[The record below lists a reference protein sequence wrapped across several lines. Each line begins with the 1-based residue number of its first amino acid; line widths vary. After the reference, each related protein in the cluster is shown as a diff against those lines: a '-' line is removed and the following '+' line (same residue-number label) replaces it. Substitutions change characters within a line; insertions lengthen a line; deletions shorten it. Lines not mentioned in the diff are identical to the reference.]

1 MRRLEPIR
9 EAPAHRVVIT
19 ENLAGVL
26 LSYLTE
32 TQERERGGV
41 LLGHRNQSVTWVSMA
56 VFPPQLVTDH
66 MACEFD
72 VGCLGVIHNAK
83 DMLQRDLA
91 QRVGTIVGWV
101 HSHPRLGLFLSP
113 TDEGTLSA
121 WRQLD
126 AQAVAVVADP
136 YLRGHTS
143 ERLAWWRVPGPGHRL
158 TLDASGPILTIAQ
171 VATVGEA
178 INRSADSMG
187 RWDIVTARAM
197 LRIIAGP
204 SGAGPWVTPADPSRT
219 RNQGQ
224 PIAQPPEP
232 RPGPA
237 QPPGRNPGQNL
248 GEGDA

>member
-1 MRRLEPIR
+1 MRRREPIG
-9 EAPAHRVVIT
+9 EAPGHRVVIT

-26 LSYLTE
+26 LSYLSE

-41 LLGHRNQSVTWVSMA
+41 LLGHRDQSVTWVSMA

-83 DMLQRDLA
+83 DMLDRELA
-91 QRVGTIVGWV
+91 QRVGAIVGWV

-126 AQAVAVVADP
+126 SQAVAVVADP

-158 TLDASGPILTIAQ
+158 TLVASGPILTIPQ

-178 INRSADSMG
+178 INRSSDSAG
-187 RWDIVTARAM
+187 RWDIVTARAA
-197 LRIIAGP
+197 LRIIVGP
-204 SGAGPWVTPADPSRT
+204 SGAGPRVPPADPTRT
-219 RNQGQ
+219 RNPGQ

-232 RPGPA
+232 GRGPA
-237 QPPGRNPGQNL
+237 QQPGRNPGQNP
-248 GEGDA
+248 GEGEA